1 MTSAHDD
8 KRGRKTAR
16 GEARGGKKPLGFW
29 AVYRNA
35 RKSRGD
41 TTTFNSR
48 TRILAIILAA
58 AIVLCLTKLVIVQ
71 LIQGPTT
78 AQAAANSR
86 TVTQILPARRG
97 EIVSSN
103 GAVLAQSVERYT
115 IFGDQKTAA
124 TFTPIPCTKTNTNVC
139 NAVNGRS
146 VQGNGPQAVAELL
159 SPVIGISVQTL
170 TQELTGTSGY
180 VVLKKNVVPT
190 VERNIE
196 KLNISSVIGATITTH
211 RSYPDQSDM
220 GALVGL
226 VNFEGKG
233 VAGVEEMENTVLSG
247 KNGKITYQQGADG
260 QRIPG
265 TTTTSVP
272 VHNGGTVTLTINSDV
287 QWYVENAIRQGEKA
301 YNAKWSIGVVQDVKT
316 GELLAVADGDANEL
330 SAQERGPRAF
340 ATVFEPGSLGKL
352 ITTTGLLEDHYIT
365 TSSQF
370 TVPHEL
376 VFQGLHYKDAE
387 DHPVSNWTIAG
398 IVQHSSNDGMILA
411 SQKMSLQQRYDW
423 IKKFGIGQP
432 DGIGMPGTSVGLLRP
447 WQNWEGRTQQVVL
460 FGQGY
465 AANALQMTNV
475 AATLANGGVMNQQ
488 SLIKSVTVDGKT
500 KDMLHHK
507 QTRICSKQTA
517 ADVLNMM
524 ASVNDLYAGIEKVNG
539 YVSAGKSGTAQV
551 ADPQTG
557 QLTDT
562 VADMLD
568 VFPYRNPRF
577 AVFVA
582 YLNPDNTWACL
593 NAGVTA
599 MQIGAFLMQ
608 KYGIPESTP
617 RVDAIP
623 TNWTS
628 QDSSTDSMN
637 KQ

>member
-1 MTSAHDD
+1 MASAHDD
-8 KRGRKTAR
+8 KRRGQKTAR
-16 GEARGGKKPLGFW
+16 PAGPGKKPLGFW
-29 AVYRNA
+29 AGR
-35 RKSRGD
+35 RGGRGD
-41 TTTFNSR
+41 TTTFNRR
-48 TRILAIILAA
+48 TRILAAILAA
-58 AIVLCLTKLVIVQ
+58 AIVLCLVKLVVVQ
-71 LIQGPTT
+71 LVHGPAT
-78 AQAAANSR
+78 AQAAADSR
-86 TVTQILPARRG
+86 TVTEILPARRG

-103 GAVLAQSVERYT
+103 GAILAQSVERYT
-115 IFGDQKTAA
+115 IFGDQRAA
-124 TFTPIPCTKTNTNVC
+124 AAFTPIPCTKTNTSVC

-146 VQGNGPQAVAELL
+146 VQGTGPQAVAELL

-180 VVLKKNVVPT
+180 VVLKKDVVAA

-196 KLNISSVIGATITTH
+196 KLNISSVVGATMTTQ

-226 VNFEGKG
+226 VDSEGKG
-233 VAGVEEMENTVLSG
+233 VAGVEEMENSVLSG
-247 KNGKITYQQGADG
+247 KDGKITYQQGADG
-260 QRIPG
+260 ERIPG

-272 VHNGGTVTLTINSDV
+272 AQNGGTVTLTINSDV
-287 QWYVENAIRQGEKA
+287 QWYVENAIREGEKA
-301 YNAKWSIGVVQDVKT
+301 YNAKWAIGVVQDVKT

-330 SAQERGPRAF
+330 SAEERGPRAF
-340 ATVFEPGSLGKL
+340 TTVFEPGSLGKL
-352 ITTTGLLEDHYIT
+352 ITTAGLLTDHDIT
-365 TSSQF
+365 TSSRF
-370 TVPHEL
+370 EVPHDL

-387 DHPVSNWTIAG
+387 DHPVSDWTIAG
-398 IVQHSSNDGMILA
+398 IVQHSSNVGMILA

-423 IKKFGIGQP
+423 IKKFGIGVP
-432 DGIGMPGTSVGLLRP
+432 DGIGMPGTSMGLLRP
-447 WQNWEGRTQQVVL
+447 WQDWEGRTKQVVL

-465 AANALQMTNV
+465 AANALQLTNV
-475 AATLANGGVMNQQ
+475 AATLANGGVMNEQ

-507 QTRICSKQTA
+507 QTRVCSEQTA

-524 ASVNDLYAGIEKVNG
+524 ASVNDLYAGMEKVNG

-623 TNWTS
+623 TNWT
-628 QDSSTDSMN
+628 DENIPGDGAN